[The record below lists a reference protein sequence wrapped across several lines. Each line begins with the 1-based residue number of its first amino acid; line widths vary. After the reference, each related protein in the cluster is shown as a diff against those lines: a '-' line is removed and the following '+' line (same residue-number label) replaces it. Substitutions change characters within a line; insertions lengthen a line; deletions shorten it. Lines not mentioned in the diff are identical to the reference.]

1 MAELSAF
8 EVDRAKKS
16 FKKLREKVTIIVKGG
31 DSRAEKLADFA
42 YSISALSEGL
52 IEVREEGRDES
63 PALLLGRGDI
73 FNIRYLAVPLKK
85 EFEPFIESI
94 LALSSG
100 LTDLKKETKKVLR
113 RIRKAVELKVFVTP
127 LCPHCAKVVKTANSF
142 AAEVSNISVVIID
155 ATLFPELQRK
165 YRVLSTPTVLI
176 NDRTR
181 IIGEINEDELL
192 GWLVKEGTVSGYYAS
207 LLIQGRAEEILNMAR
222 ENPDIS
228 FVMAELLVDPD
239 MGVRIGAAVV
249 LQEIQKKDA
258 RIVSEA
264 IRRVSGKVASL
275 DDRIKGDFAFILGE
289 LGNEAAREYLLGLA
303 NDENREVRETAIE
316 ALEKI
321 NKFQRVL

>member
-1 MAELSAF
+1 MTELSAL
-8 EVDRAKKS
+8 EVDRARKS

-31 DSRAEKLADFA
+31 DNRARKFADFA

-52 IEVREEGRDES
+52 IEVRGEGRDEL

-100 LTDLKKETKKVLR
+100 STDLKEEIKKALR

-155 ATLFPELQRK
+155 ATLFPELQKK
-165 YRVLSTPTVLI
+165 YRVLSIPTVLI
-176 NDRTR
+176 NDRIR

-192 GWLVKEGTVSGYYAS
+192 GWLVKEGMLSGYYAS

-222 ENPDIS
+222 EDPDIS

-264 IRRVSGKVASL
+264 IRRVSEKVASL
-275 DDRIKGDFAFILGE
+275 DDRIKGDLAFILGE
-289 LGNEAAREYLLGLA
+289 LGNEAAREYLLRLA